1 MKITKYPQSCLLVE
15 TNNTKILV
23 DPGNLKYQE
32 KFLNEWKQTDIVL
45 ITHKHKDH
53 INDEIINNINVPFYS
68 TKEVKDTYPK
78 INFRIIKE
86 NDIIN
91 INNIRIEVVKAI
103 HGYNPLL
110 KNGGEVFENVGYI
123 IDDKQR
129 RLYITSDTICFNNN
143 YKADIVALPITA
155 HGLTMSSFEAA
166 LFTQELEAN
175 IVLPTHMDS
184 EKYPTDIN
192 YMEKNFKK
200 FNINYKVLEIEE
212 SIEV

>member
-123 IDDKQR
+123 IDDK
-129 RLYITSDTICFNNN
+129 L
-143 YKADIVALPITA
+143 L
-155 HGLTMSSFEAA
+155 
-166 LFTQELEAN
+166 
-175 IVLPTHMDS
+175 
-184 EKYPTDIN
+184 
-192 YMEKNFKK
+192 
-200 FNINYKVLEIEE
+200 
-212 SIEV
+212 